1 MAFPGT
7 SLPWPGLRA
16 AACRLFVSLLVGE
29 ATVAAIPQRLRCEH
43 RIDPQ
48 GIDTEAPRL
57 GWMVA
62 AAEPAS
68 RQAAYRVLV
77 ASSPDLLARDEADL
91 WDSGRVESAD
101 TIDIRYAGG
110 PLATHAACFWKVRL
124 WDQRGRASPWSNVAR
139 WSMGVLAPGDWK
151 AAWIGL
157 DEEIPKQF
165 LADTNWIWFPD
176 PGMTDALPPGPRF
189 FRRAFRVTDDHPIT
203 NAVLRITADD
213 ACTIFLDG
221 REIGSRSG
229 GHATKEMDL
238 THRLTPGLHLLA
250 VRAENRGETPNP
262 AGLIARLQVDFAAGP
277 PLVVRADESWR
288 TSKIESPDWQTVDF
302 DDTNWQPA
310 RVLGPVGIAPWGKVQ
325 RAEGRRLP
333 ARHLRREFAV
343 SRPIRRAIVSWCGQ
357 GLSEV
362 RLNGRKVNDHVL
374 SPALAEYPQRLWY
387 VTEDVTDLVR
397 EGQNCLGV
405 ILGNGRF
412 FAPRSQVYANMPT
425 YGLPKLLLHLR
436 LEHAD
441 GTVSVVT
448 SDDAWQLTRDGP
460 IRANNEFD
468 GEEYDARRLQGDWSQ
483 SGYDASGWE
492 AARIVAAPAGTL
504 SAQPIEPIRIVER
517 IRPRSVTSL
526 PSGGHVFDLGQNVQ
540 GWCRLRAAGPA
551 GTQITLRHAERL
563 RPDGSLDLANLRGA
577 RATDRY
583 TLAGGGADSWEPRF
597 TAHGF
602 RYVEVSGFPG
612 KPPIDA
618 IEGCVV
624 HDDLRPTGTIET
636 SNDTLNRIYRNAVW
650 GFRGNYRS
658 IPTDCPQRDERQ
670 AWLGD
675 RLGVARGE
683 AYAFDTQA
691 FYAKWLQDI
700 ADCQRADGVIPDV
713 CPAHWP
719 AFTDNVVW
727 PSAAILVAD
736 TQLRQ
741 FGDREVVVRH
751 YPGFVRW
758 LDHMAGFLRDG
769 VTDRD
774 TYGDWCVPPEDPG
787 LIHSQDPVRR
797 TAPALLATAFLA
809 HDFAIVAAFADLLD
823 KPDDAARLR
832 QQATTIRAALNR
844 RFFNSR
850 EGFYDNGTQTACVLP
865 LAFELVPPGETP
877 RVVERLVERIE
888 GPSHGHIGTG
898 LVGGQFLH
906 QTLTRSGRADL
917 AFRIATRETYP
928 SLGYMAKQGGTTI
941 WELWNGDTADP
952 AMNSGNHVMLVGD
965 LVTWMYEDLA
975 GIAPATAT
983 EGFRSIRMQPHFPAG
998 LDFVKACYDSHV
1010 GPIASHWQRTATGI
1024 SWDVTIP
1031 ANASAELHLPQA
1043 ALDQLTIDGQR
1054 PTPPPSPP
1062 LQLPSGSYRLEF

>member
-1 MAFPGT
+1 MRWPCLRNAVGRLLVWLFISGT
-7 SLPWPGLRA
+7 SFA
-16 AACRLFVSLLVGE
+16 AAPAL
-29 ATVAAIPQRLRCEH
+29 LRCEH

-48 GIDTEAPRL
+48 GIDAESPRL
-57 GWMVA
+57 GWIVESDTPA
-62 AAEPAS
+62 A
-68 RQAAYRVLV
+68 RQTAYRILV
-77 ASSPDLLARDEADL
+77 ASNPDLLIRDEADL

-101 TIDIRYAGG
+101 TVDIRYAGK
-110 PLATHAACFWKVRL
+110 PLATHAACCWKVRL
-124 WDQRGRASPWSNVAR
+124 WDQDEKASPWSDVAK
-139 WSMGVLAPGDWK
+139 WSMGILGPNDWR
-151 AAWIGL
+151 AGWIGL
-157 DEEIPKQF
+157 DEAIPKQF

-176 PGMTDALPPGPRF
+176 PEVPDALPTGPRF
-189 FRRAFRVTDDHPIT
+189 FRRAFRVADDHPIA

-238 THRLTPGLHLLA
+238 THRLAPGPHLLA
-250 VRAENRGETPNP
+250 VRCENRGEAPNP
-262 AGLIARLQVDFAAGP
+262 AGLIARLQVDFTEGE
-277 PLVVRADESWR
+277 PLVVRADQSWR
-288 TSKIESPDWQTVDF
+288 TSKTEALHWQTVDF
-302 DDTNWQPA
+302 DDTGWQPA
-310 RVLGPVGIAPWGKVQ
+310 RVLGPVGIAPWGQVQ
-325 RAEGRRLP
+325 RAEDRRLP
-333 ARHLRREFAV
+333 ARHLRREFTV
-343 SRPIRRAIVSWCGQ
+343 SQPIRRAIVSWCGQ

-362 RLNGRKVNDHVL
+362 QLNGRKVNDHVL
-374 SPALAEYPQRLWY
+374 SPALAEYPNRLWY
-387 VTEDVTDLVR
+387 LTEDVTDR
-397 EGQNCLGV
+397 IHEGRNCLGV

-436 LEHAD
+436 IEYAD
-441 GTVSVVT
+441 GTVAVVA

-483 SGYDASGWE
+483 PGSDASGWE
-492 AARIVAAPAGTL
+492 AARIVPPPTGVLT
-504 SAQPIEPIRIVER
+504 AQPIEPIRVVER
-517 IRPRSVTSL
+517 IQPRSVTSL
-526 PSGGHVFDLGQNVQ
+526 PTGGHVFDLGQNIQ
-540 GWCRLRAAGPA
+540 GWCRLRVAGPA

-583 TLAGGGADSWEPRF
+583 TLAGGGAESWEPRF

-602 RYVEVSGFPG
+602 RYVEMNGFPG
-612 KPPIDA
+612 KPSTDA

-624 HDDLRPTGTIET
+624 HDDLRPAGMIET
-636 SNDTLNRIYRNAVW
+636 SNETLNQAYRSAVW

-683 AYAFDTQA
+683 AYVFDTQA

-727 PSAAILVAD
+727 PSAAILVAA

-741 FGDREVVVRH
+741 FGDREVVARH
-751 YPGFVRW
+751 YPCFVRW
-758 LDHMAGFLRDG
+758 LDHMAGFLQDG
-769 VTDRD
+769 IADRD

-787 LIHSQDPVRR
+787 LIHSQDPARR

-809 HDFAIVAAFADLLD
+809 HDYAVVAAFADLLA
-823 KPDDAARLR
+823 KPDDAARFRL
-832 QQATTIRAALNR
+832 QAAAIRTAFHR
-844 RFFNSR
+844 RFFSVA
-850 EGFYDNGTQTACVLP
+850 EGYYDNGTQTACVLP
-865 LAFELVPPGETP
+865 LAFGLAPSGETS
-877 RVVERLVERIE
+877 RVIDRLVERIE
-888 GPSHGHIGTG
+888 GPARGHIGTG

-906 QTLTRSGRADL
+906 QTLTRAGHANL
-917 AFRIATRETYP
+917 AFQIATQETYP
-928 SLGYMAKQGGTTI
+928 SLGYMVKQNATTV
-941 WELWNGDTADP
+941 WELWNGDSADP

-983 EGFRSIRMQPHFPAG
+983 GGFRSIRMQPHFPAG
-998 LDFVKACYDSHV
+998 LEFVKARYDSHV
-1010 GPIASHWQRTATGI
+1010 GPIASHWQRTPTGLR
-1024 SWDVTIP
+1024 WDVTIP
-1031 ANASAELHLPQA
+1031 ANAVAEVHLSEEA
-1043 ALDQLTIDGQR
+1043 MVRLTIDGQR
-1054 PTPPPSPP
+1054 PSPPRSPP
-1062 LQLPSGSYRLEF
+1062 LLLQSGSYRLEF